1 MRPRLVVLLVA
12 AVVLAVATAW
22 LLRLSLGRVL
32 LLAPALVLGTGLVLG
47 VLILLGRAAA
57 ESVRSLERPRLVLA
71 LAAAGIALLAILS
84 LIGIELP
91 RE

>member
-1 MRPRLVVLLVA
+1 VRPRLLVVLVT
-12 AVVLAVATAW
+12 AVVLAAAAAW
-22 LLRLSLGRVL
+22 VLGLSLERVL

-57 ESVRSLERPRLVLA
+57 ESIRSLERPRLVLA
-71 LAAAGIALLAILS
+71 LAAAGVAVLAILT
-84 LIGIELP
+84 LIGVELP